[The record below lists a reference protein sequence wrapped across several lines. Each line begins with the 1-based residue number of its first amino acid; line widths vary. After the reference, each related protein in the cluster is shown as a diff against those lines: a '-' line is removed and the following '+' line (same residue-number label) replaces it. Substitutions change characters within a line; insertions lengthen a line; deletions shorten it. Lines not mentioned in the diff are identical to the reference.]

1 MEGWN
6 QRRGGLGQG
15 NEGMENKGERGV
27 GKGIAGLKQQLKG
40 GTEVGN
46 EDL

>member
-1 MEGWN
+1 
-6 QRRGGLGQG
+6 
-15 NEGMENKGERGV
+15 MENKGERGV

-46 EDL
+46 EDDHHSDTIGGVYKGE